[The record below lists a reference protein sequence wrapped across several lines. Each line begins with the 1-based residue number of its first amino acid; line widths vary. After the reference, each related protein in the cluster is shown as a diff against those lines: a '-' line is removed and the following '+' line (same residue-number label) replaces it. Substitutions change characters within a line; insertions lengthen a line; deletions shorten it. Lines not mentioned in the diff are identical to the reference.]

1 MDWEINFLNWVNQNL
16 HCTVLDATMIV
27 ITTLG
32 DAGLIWIVLAVVLL
46 IQKKYR
52 KVGLAVTVALV
63 LELTVCN
70 VFLKPW
76 VARIRP
82 YDVNTTVKLL
92 IGRQLDYS
100 FPSGHTAAAFATV
113 AALWGCKNK
122 LWKPA
127 VVLAALMAFSRLYL
141 YMHYPTDV
149 IAGGVIGAVC
159 GIVSSQFIKQERKA
173 HHL

>member
-1 MDWEINFLNWVNQNL
+1 MNWEINFLNWVNLNL
-16 HCTVLDATMIV
+16 HCTVLDVIMIGV
-27 ITTLG
+27 TTLG
-32 DAGLIWIVLAVVLL
+32 DAGLIWIFLAVLL
-46 IQKKYR
+46 LAQKKYR

-63 LELTVCN
+63 LELVVCN

-92 IGRQLDYS
+92 ISRQLDYS

-113 AALWGCKNK
+113 AALWGCRNK

-127 VVLAALMAFSRLYL
+127 IVLAVLMAFSRLYL

-149 IAGGVIGAVC
+149 IVGGVIGTVC
-159 GIVSSQFIKQERKA
+159 GIVSSRWIRK
-173 HHL
+173 LK